1 MTSSPRPPRH
11 RSDASWALQTAP
23 TTARALAGVIDL
35 LLALVLS
42 AGQAVVLHLLGM
54 SWAFGIVI
62 AVIIVTL
69 ARLTMVGLSGWSPG
83 GKALGVRLVNARTG
97 KPSMMGAFLH
107 MDITVVLLL
116 STLGLGAIWLMR
128 SAASDP
134 SGRGWHDHLAEMM
147 VVSSR
152 KARPA
157 RVQQG
162 QQVPTIS
169 RPTEDWTPEVFSP
182 DRFSFTSPSS
192 PQTARTFDSG
202 AMIPPPEQEQAIIDS
217 VPWSSVPVPL
227 DDDTTDIP
235 AVVPLQ
241 RRQRR
246 RAVSHEAPASPQ
258 ALETPYALGAPQAPA
273 TPQAVETPQAPA
285 TPQALE
291 TPQAPATP
299 QALETPQ
306 APGAPY
312 APEALAVPAP
322 KAPRTMTN
330 SPSTGAS
337 RVRRSIGVHLVP
349 VSGGEPILLVRPAVV
364 GRDPDNISLYPDAVP
379 IALADPE
386 RSVSKTHAALAPT
399 LDGVWVTDLHSTN
412 GTRIEQRNRTVAA
425 TPDVP
430 APALGGAVIRFGRT
444 AYRVE
449 V

>member
-35 LLALVLS
+35 FLALVLS

-134 SGRGWHDHLAEMM
+134 NGRGWHDHLAEMM

-152 KARPA
+152 RARPA
-157 RVQQG
+157 RAQQDR
-162 QQVPTIS
+162 QVPTIS
-169 RPTEDWTPEVFSP
+169 RPTEDWTPGVFSP

-227 DDDTTDIP
+227 DDDTADAP
-235 AVVPLQ
+235 AVVPVQ

-246 RAVSHEAPASPQ
+246 RAVSHEAPASPEAPQ
-258 ALETPYALGAPQAPA
+258 ALGAPYAPA
-273 TPQAVETPQAPA
+273 SPQALKAPQAP
-285 TPQALE
+285 E
-291 TPQAPATP
+291 
-299 QALETPQ
+299 
-306 APGAPY
+306 APY
-312 APEALAVPAP
+312 APEAPATPAP
-322 KAPRTMTN
+322 KAAETMTN
-330 SPSTGAS
+330 PPAAGAS

>member
-54 SWAFGIVI
+54 SWAFSIVI
-62 AVIIVTL
+62 AAIIVTL

-83 GKALGVRLVNARTG
+83 GRALGVRLVNARTG

-134 SGRGWHDHLAEMM
+134 NGRGWHDHLAEMM

-152 KARPA
+152 RARPA
-157 RVQQG
+157 RAQQDR
-162 QQVPTIS
+162 QVPTIS
-169 RPTEDWTPEVFSP
+169 RPTEDWTPGVFSP

-227 DDDTTDIP
+227 DDDTADAP
-235 AVVPLQ
+235 AVVPVQ

-246 RAVSHEAPASPQ
+246 RAVSHEAPASP
-258 ALETPYALGAPQAPA
+258 EAPA
-273 TPQAVETPQAPA
+273 TP
-285 TPQALE
+285 
-291 TPQAPATP
+291 
-299 QALETPQ
+299 
-306 APGAPY
+306 
-312 APEALAVPAP
+312 AP
-322 KAPRTMTN
+322 KAAETMTN
-330 SPSTGAS
+330 PPAAGAS